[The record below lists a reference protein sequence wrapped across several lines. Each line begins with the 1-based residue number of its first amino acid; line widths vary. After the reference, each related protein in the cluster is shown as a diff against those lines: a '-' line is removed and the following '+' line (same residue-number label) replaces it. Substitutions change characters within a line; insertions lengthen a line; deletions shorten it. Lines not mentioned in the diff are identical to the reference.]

1 MDSCEEGL
9 SLTFL
14 ASRNSLVLERFRIR
28 LLNLQIVHDCVK
40 LCHDGTI
47 NTDLPLKLV
56 DLSLLTGQLCLDI
69 ELQATNLLLNVI
81 AFGFDDL
88 LQLRKVLANFLV
100 PFGLLADA

>member
-14 ASRNSLVLERFRIR
+14 ASRNSLGLERFRIR
-28 LLNLQIVHDCVK
+28 LLDFPIVHDSVE
-40 LCHDGTI
+40 LSRERTI
-47 NTDLPLKLV
+47 DTDLLLKLV
-56 DLSLLTGQLCLDI
+56 DLSLLTCLECLDL

-81 AFGFDDL
+81 DFGFDDL